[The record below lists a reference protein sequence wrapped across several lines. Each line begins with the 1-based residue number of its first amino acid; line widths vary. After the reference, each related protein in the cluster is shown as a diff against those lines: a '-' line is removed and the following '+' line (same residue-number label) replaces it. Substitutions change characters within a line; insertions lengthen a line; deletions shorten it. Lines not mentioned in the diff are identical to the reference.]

1 MRSPANRR
9 FLELLLR
16 AAAFAGLAWLIV
28 GSFMP
33 HRPAGR
39 VSLAGT
45 SRLSLLRQWSLNP
58 PADSLYVKFNA
69 APEAAVLDWLVALRR
84 AGTGVAWSGAGL
96 APLALEVESRADP
109 AGGVLVRAG
118 GAPDRSVALRDR
130 LGALDSLRLGRVGG
144 TAIVPAAEGV
154 IVASVNAGEYVTA
167 VVPVAVPL
175 HRILVLGTAGWESK
189 FVVTALSERGW
200 VVDARL
206 TVAPRLSVIAGSPA
220 AIDTSAYAGVIV
232 LDSTATSQADAI
244 TRYVHAGG
252 GLILGPDA
260 VNLRAFRDMLPAS
273 PGHAVTHPSLPVE
286 RVTTRADL
294 PIHDLASLKPNAVA
308 LEQVEGH
315 LVAAARRVGSGRVL
329 ALGLGET
336 WRWRMQGDESA
347 AAAHRAWWAA
357 NVAEVAY
364 LPVAGGRAAAS
375 PAPLASLYQAL
386 GPPGEP
392 DSGASRGAPRSWVVL
407 LMVMAFL
414 IGEWTS
420 LRLRGAA

>member
-9 FLELLLR
+9 ALELLLR
-16 AAAFAGLAWLIV
+16 AVAFTGLIWLIA

-33 HRPAGR
+33 HQRAGR
-39 VSLAGT
+39 VSLAEP
-45 SRLSLLRQWSLNP
+45 SRLTLLRQWSLNP
-58 PADSLYVKFNA
+58 PADSLSVKFSTT
-69 APEAAVLDWLVALRR
+69 PEAPVLDWLVALRR
-84 AGTGVAWSGAGL
+84 AGTGVTWSGAGL

-154 IVASVNAGEYVTA
+154 IVASVHAESVTA
-167 VVPVAVPL
+167 VVPVGSPL
-175 HRILVLGTAGWESK
+175 HRILVLGAAGWESK

-206 TVAPRLSVIAGSPA
+206 TVAPRLSVTAGSPA
-220 AIDTSAYAGVIV
+220 AVDTSAYAAVIA
-232 LDSTATSQADAI
+232 LDSTASGQSDAI

-260 VNLRAFRDMLPAS
+260 VNLRAFRDLLPAG
-273 PGHAVTHPSLPVE
+273 PGHAVARPSLLVE

-294 PIHDLASLKPNAVA
+294 PIHDLAPLRPNAVS
-308 LEQVEGH
+308 LELADGH
-315 LVAAARRVGSGRVL
+315 LVAAARRVGGGRVL

-347 AAAHRAWWAA
+347 LAAHRAWWAA
-357 NVAEVAY
+357 NVAAVAY
-364 LPVAGGRAAAS
+364 LPVAGGGKPVN

-386 GPPGEP
+386 GPPGEANE
-392 DSGASRGAPRSWVVL
+392 GASPGGSKSWLVL
-407 LMVMAFL
+407 LSVMVSL
-414 IGEWTS
+414 LGEWTS
-420 LRLRGAA
+420 RRLRGAV